1 MWLARARRLLSPKA
15 SGPCSGGMS
24 RYFPQLARSSQPLR
38 RSDSITWSAALGP
51 PPRTLI
57 ISSRVASRRPLS
69 LRPRTTRLSC
79 CDKDR
84 VAVSMSIS
92 FTKPPETGGF
102 DENNSMRTRSRQQF
116 NFTKPHVSGGFVH
129 INIFTAHPSY
139 SLFSSPHS
147 GFQGRLPVA
156 VLPHSWLGGPGRL
169 LRRHRLRHSGLHLR
183 ASGYPFH
190 SAYPNRLCGGL

>member
-51 PPRTLI
+51 PPRSLI

-92 FTKPPETGGF
+92 FTKPPE
-102 DENNSMRTRSRQQF
+102 
-116 NFTKPHVSGGFVH
+116 SGGFVH